1 MAGVTWQVHR
11 IGNERR
17 DVTFLGVT
25 TVLLGAGSGLAAAVH
40 PSVTTTWASD
50 QKPSSRISTTAACLR

>member
-1 MAGVTWQVHR
+1 MDTTFWTLLSLALIMAGVTWQAHR

-25 TVLLGAGSGLAAAVH
+25 AVLLGAGSGLAAL
-40 PSVTTTWASD
+40 W
-50 QKPSSRISTTAACLR
+50 